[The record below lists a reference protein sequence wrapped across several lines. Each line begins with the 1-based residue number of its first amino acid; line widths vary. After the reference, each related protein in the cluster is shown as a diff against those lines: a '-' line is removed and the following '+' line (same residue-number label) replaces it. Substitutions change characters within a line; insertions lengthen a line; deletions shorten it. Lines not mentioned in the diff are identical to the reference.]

1 MNLLDRH
8 IVARYVTNFMLLL
21 GLLFVFAIS
30 IDVVVQFDRFSD
42 AARVR
47 ADETGRPHTLV
58 LLQAILDFHG
68 PRIFQFFAFMTG
80 LVGIGAAGFTLVQMH
95 RARELVAIMAAGV
108 PLQRVAA
115 AVLAAQLGIVLLQL
129 ADQELVLPRLATR
142 LVREHDAILQPGIE
156 TFEAPLMRDGDGDLL
171 YASDVDPRSGTATS
185 LLVLERDENGT
196 AIARITADSASWD
209 ADAEGWRLVEGRRME
224 TQSGEGRA
232 AARTPLAFWETD
244 LSPRMLLA
252 RRSLN
257 YAQMLSLSQLRDLRD
272 ADESIDPRLER
283 TIFGRFSGALV
294 NLLVPMIA
302 LPFFLVRNPGTAM
315 LSRSLQA
322 AAVAIPLLIGAL
334 AAMTVAVPGVPAGV
348 GAFLPVAALLPIAV
362 ARMAYLRT

>member
-8 IVARYVTNFMLLL
+8 IVARYLSNFMLLF

-42 AARVR
+42 AARSR
-47 ADETGRPHTLV
+47 ADEFGSFYPLV
-58 LLQAILDFHG
+58 LAHAILDFHA

-95 RARELVAIMAAGV
+95 RSRELVAIMAAGV

-115 AVLAAQLGIVLLQL
+115 AMLAAQLGIVLLQL
-129 ADQELVLPRLATR
+129 ADQELVLPQLASR

-171 YASDVDPRSGTATS
+171 YARDVDPRSGVATS
-185 LLVLERDENGT
+185 ILVMERAEDGT
-196 AIARITADSASWD
+196 SVARITAASARWD
-209 ADAEGWRLVEGRRME
+209 EAASGWRLEDGVRMNTE
-224 TQSGEGRA
+224 SA
-232 AARTPLAFWETD
+232 PSRTAERTSIDFWETD

-252 RRSLN
+252 RRSMN
-257 YAQMLSLSQLRDLRD
+257 YAQMLSLGQLRDLRD
-272 ADESIDPRLER
+272 AGGSTDARLER
-283 TIFGRFSGALV
+283 TIFGRSSGALV
-294 NLLVPMIA
+294 NLLVPVIA
-302 LPFFLVRNPGTAM
+302 LPFFLVRNPGVAM

-322 AAVAIPLLIGAL
+322 AIVTIPLLIGAL
-334 AAMTVAVPGVPAGV
+334 AAMTVALPGWPAGV
-348 GAFLPVAALLPIAV
+348 GAFLPVALLLPVAI
-362 ARMAYLRT
+362 ARMAYLKT

>member
-8 IVARYVTNFMLLL
+8 IVVRYLSNFVLLF

-30 IDVVVQFDRFSD
+30 IDVVVQFDEFSD
-42 AARVR
+42 AARRR
-47 ADETGRPHTLV
+47 AEETSTAYPLM
-58 LLQAILDFHG
+58 LAQAILDFHA

-95 RARELVAIMAAGV
+95 RTRELVAIMAAGV

-115 AVLAAQLGIVLLQL
+115 AILAAQLGVVLLQL
-129 ADQELVLPRLATR
+129 ADQELLLPRLATR
-142 LVREHDAILQPGIE
+142 LVREHESILKPGIE

-171 YASDVDPRSGTATS
+171 YAREVDPRSGEATS
-185 LLVLERDENGT
+185 ILVLERDEDGT
-196 AIARITADSASWD
+196 AIARITADRGIWDDDASV
-209 ADAEGWRLVEGRRME
+209 WRLEQGMRME
-224 TQSGEGRA
+224 TGTAEGRA
-232 AARTPLAFWETD
+232 ATRTSIESWETD
-244 LSPRMLLA
+244 LSPRMLMA

-257 YAQMLSLSQLRDLRD
+257 FAQMLSLSQLRDLRD
-272 ADESIDPRLER
+272 AGGGTDARLER

-294 NLLVPMIA
+294 NLLVPVIA
-302 LPFFLVRNPGTAM
+302 IPFFLVRDPGTAM

-322 AAVAIPLLIGAL
+322 AVVAIPMLIGAL
-334 AAMTVAVPGVPAGV
+334 AAMTVAMPGLPAGV
-348 GAFLPVAALLPIAV
+348 GAFLPVAILLPVAV

>member
-8 IVARYVTNFMLLL
+8 IVARYLANFALLL

-42 AARVR
+42 AARIR
-47 ADETGRPHTLV
+47 AEATGRPHSLV
-58 LLQAILDFHG
+58 LAHAILDFHG

-108 PLQRVAA
+108 PLHRVAA
-115 AVLAAQLGIVLLQL
+115 AILAAQLGIVLLQL
-129 ADQELVLPRLATR
+129 ADQELVLPKLATR
-142 LVREHDAILQPGIE
+142 LVREHDAILERGVE

-171 YASDVDPRSGTATS
+171 YARDVDPRTGTATS
-185 LLVLERDENGT
+185 LLVLERDEDGT
-196 AIARITADSASWD
+196 AVARITAESAEWD
-209 ADAEGWRLVEGRRME
+209 EAAEGWRLEDGRRME
-224 TQSGEGRA
+224 TESAEGRQA
-232 AARTPLAFWETD
+232 SRETIDFWATD

-272 ADESIDPRLER
+272 AGEETDPRLER

-315 LSRSLQA
+315 LSRSLHA
-322 AAVAIPLLIGAL
+322 AAVSIPLLIGAL
-334 AAMTVAVPGVPAGV
+334 AAMTVAVPGLPAGV
-348 GAFLPVAALLPIAV
+348 GAFLPVAVLLPIAV

>member
-8 IVARYVTNFMLLL
+8 IIVRYLSNFVLLF

-42 AARVR
+42 AARIR
-47 ADETGRPHTLV
+47 AEETASAYPLV
-58 LLQAILDFHG
+58 LVQAILDFHA

-95 RARELVAIMAAGV
+95 RSRELVAIMAAGV

-129 ADQELVLPRLATR
+129 ADQELVLPRLASR
-142 LVREHDAILQPGIE
+142 LVREHDSILQPGVE

-171 YASDVDPRSGTATS
+171 YAAEIDPRAGVASS
-185 LLVLERDENGT
+185 VLVLERDADGR
-196 AIARITADSASWD
+196 AVSRITASRATWD
-209 ADAEGWRLVEGRRME
+209 EAIESWRLVDGLRME
-224 TQSGEGRA
+224 TESDAGRA
-232 AARTPLAFWETD
+232 ATRTPIEIWETD
-244 LSPRMLLA
+244 LSPQMLMA

-257 YAQMLSLSQLRDLRD
+257 FAQMLSLGQLRDLRD
-272 ADESIDPRLER
+272 AGGASDARLER
-283 TIFGRFSGALV
+283 TIFGRFSGALI
-294 NLLVPMIA
+294 NLLVPIIA
-302 LPFFLVRNPGTAM
+302 IPFFLVRNPGITM

-322 AAVAIPLLIGAL
+322 AMVSIPLLIGAL
-334 AAMTVAVPGVPAGV
+334 AAMTVAIPGLPAGV
-348 GAFLPVAALLPIAV
+348 GAFLPVALLLPVAI
-362 ARMAYLRT
+362 ARMAYLET